1 MRGCYADWIN
11 HSISRDLSCGG
22 GVLAGFRRN
31 LGTAILG
38 QLLSLMLLVAPTS
51 LTAQMQLII
60 SHDGAARLL
69 RRDIHIRGRTAAFCQ
84 LWILTRWK

>member
-1 MRGCYADWIN
+1 M
-11 HSISRDLSCGG
+11 
-22 GVLAGFRRN
+22 AGFRRN

-51 LTAQMQLII
+51 LTAQMRLMI
-60 SHDGAARLL
+60 SHEAAARLL
-69 RRDIHIRGRTAAFCQ
+69 RRDVRIRGRTAAFCQ